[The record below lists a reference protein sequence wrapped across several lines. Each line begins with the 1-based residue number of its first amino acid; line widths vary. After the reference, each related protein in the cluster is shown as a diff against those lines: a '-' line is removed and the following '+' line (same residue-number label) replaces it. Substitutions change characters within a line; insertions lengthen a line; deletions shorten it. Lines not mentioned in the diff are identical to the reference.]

1 MFLFTVTWLLLGIT
15 SVTWDGLAPT
25 VGRLGGGRR
34 ACVYIVVGREVRR
47 GRTAN
52 SVGGGMM
59 LLA

>member
-1 MFLFTVTWLLLGIT
+1 MAWLLLGMI
-15 SVTWDGLAPT
+15 SLSREGLAPT

-34 ACVYIVVGREVRR
+34 ACVDIVGSEVRR